1 MDHLVIVGTALYAGI
16 VLMAPFIIY
25 WAGRR

>member
-1 MDHLVIVGTALYAGI
+1 MDHLVIVGTAFYAGI
-16 VLMAPFIIY
+16 VLMAPIIIY